1 MLRRIRPPSRLAGV
15 VVLLVQLVLQTGIA
29 WRDARAEGLVVRGES
44 HVEQLGA
51 RHAQHAH
58 AAECA
63 ISQHLQAHSSPAPR
77 LRASMAARAATSP
90 RPPQPAQEPPRWVAA
105 ATLSRG
111 PPAAA

>member
-1 MLRRIRPPSRLAGV
+1 MLRRVRPPSRLAGV
-15 VVLLVQLVLQTGIA
+15 AVLLVQLALQTGVA
-29 WRDARAEGLVVRGES
+29 WRDARAEGLVVRQES

-63 ISQHLQAHSSPAPR
+63 ISQHLQAHSSPASR
-77 LRASMAARAATSP
+77 VRAPTAVRAAALSP
-90 RPPQPAQEPPRWVAA
+90 PPQPAQAPPRWVAA

-111 PPAAA
+111 PPAVA